1 MIQCRLMSC
10 TVSEPSLVMRTVY
23 WNTQSLWSGREFS
36 GAYRHRTSTRMLLV
50 TASDIGA
57 ISKWRSF
64 IGCCLHRVTIQHRE
78 GGTQSRAGSNPPS
91 KSLAKAK
98 RRLKAALL
106 SLAEIAEQNPSNA
119 QRGSRSVA
127 VGEYL
132 RKLRTEKEHQ
142 RGVVH

>member
-36 GAYRHRTSTRMLLV
+36 GAYRHRTSTRMPLV

-64 IGCCLHRVTIQHRE
+64 IGCCLHRVTIQRP
-78 GGTQSRAGSNPPS
+78 GGDKPPLGGLA
-91 KSLAKAK
+91 LAK
-98 RRLKAALL
+98 
-106 SLAEIAEQNPSNA
+106 IAEQDATDS
-119 QRGSRSVA
+119 QGGSRSVT

-132 RKLRTEKEHQ
+132 RELGTQEEHQ
-142 RGVVH
+142 GRVV